1 MRKLFAL
8 TLLAFACGAAGAAD
22 KKPAL
27 GIGDKA
33 PALKV
38 TKWVQG
44 EEVKD
49 FAAGKVYVVEFWA
62 TWCTPCIAAMPHLEE
77 LQAEFKKDLVVI
89 GMTSKDMNGND
100 QTKVEKFVE
109 KNKGKF
115 TYRFAFAED
124 RDTDKAFMEASE
136 QNGIPCSFVIDKAG
150 KIAYIGHPMELDEVL
165 PKVVA
170 GTWKGK
176 EDVDALAAASKELD
190 SIMSG
195 AEREATKEMP
205 EGSDQLR
212 EARSKAA
219 ADALPKLAEF
229 EKGHPVKGAQDMF
242 RVQKMVMLMK
252 AKKYDDAKSVGE
264 AMLAKSVAKK
274 TAIPGVYTGMI
285 FGNKELNPDK
295 KHLDLAGKA
304 LDTVLEFEPKD
315 VGLLLAAVELQM
327 FVGNKEK
334 AAEFGKKAVAAAED
348 DKTKKEV
355 EGIVEKALKGDG
367 K

>member
-44 EEVKD
+44 EEVKA
-49 FAAGKVYVVEFWA
+49 FAEGKVYVVEFWA
-62 TWCTPCIAAMPHLEE
+62 TWCGPCISAMPHLEE
-77 LQAEFKKDLVVI
+77 LQAEFKKDLIVI

-100 QTKVEKFVE
+100 QPKVEKFVE

-124 RDTDKAFMEASE
+124 RDTDKAFMEAAE

-165 PKVVA
+165 PRVVA

-176 EDVDALAAASKELD
+176 EDADALVAANKELEG
-190 SIMSG
+190 IMELG
-195 AEREATKEMP
+195 EKKP
-205 EGSDQLR
+205 E
-212 EARSKAA
+212 E
-219 ADALPKLAEF
+219 ALPKLAEF
-229 EKGHPVKGAQDMF
+229 EKGHATKATQDMF

-252 AKKYDDAKSVGE
+252 AKKYDDAKAVGE

-304 LDTVLEFEPKD
+304 LDTVLQFEPKD
-315 VGLLLAAVELQM
+315 VGLLLAAAELQM
-327 FVGNKEK
+327 TIGNKEK
-334 AAEFGKKAVAAAED
+334 AAEFGKKAVVAAED
-348 DKTKKEV
+348 EKTKKEV
-355 EGIVEKALKGDG
+355 EGIVEKVLKGDG

>member
-8 TLLAFACGAAGAAD
+8 SILTFACGAAGAAD

-33 PALKV
+33 PKLKV

-49 FAAGKVYVVEFWA
+49 FVADKVYVVEFWA
-62 TWCTPCIAAMPHLEE
+62 TWCGPCISAMPHLEE

-89 GMTSKDMNGND
+89 GMTSKDTSGND
-100 QTKVEKFVE
+100 QPKVEKFVE

-115 TYRFAFAED
+115 TYRFAFAD
-124 RDTDKAFMEASE
+124 NRDTDKEYMEAAE

-150 KIAYIGHPMELDEVL
+150 KIAYIGHPLELDEVL

-176 EDVDALAAASKELD
+176 EDIDAIAAANKQLEAIMEL
-190 SIMSG
+190 G
-195 AEREATKEMP
+195 EKKP
-205 EGSDQLR
+205 E
-212 EARSKAA
+212 E
-219 ADALPKLAEF
+219 ALPKLAEF
-229 EKGHPVKGAQDMF
+229 EKGHPTKAKQDMF
-242 RVQKMVMLMK
+242 NVQKMVMLMK
-252 AKKYDDAKSVGE
+252 AKKFDEAKAVGE

-274 TAIPGVYTGMI
+274 TAIPGVYTGMV

-295 KHLDLAGKA
+295 KFLDLAGKS

-315 VGLLLAAVELQM
+315 VGLLLAALELQM

-348 DKTKKEV
+348 EKTKKEV

>member
-44 EEVKD
+44 EEVKA
-49 FAAGKVYVVEFWA
+49 FAEGKVYVVEFWA
-62 TWCTPCIAAMPHLEE
+62 TWCGPCISAMPHLEE
-77 LQAEFKKDLVVI
+77 LQAEFKKDLIVI

-100 QTKVEKFVE
+100 QPKVEKFVE

-124 RDTDKAFMEASE
+124 RDTDKAFMEAAE

-165 PKVVA
+165 PRVVA

-176 EDVDALAAASKELD
+176 EDADALVAANKELEG
-190 SIMSG
+190 IMELG
-195 AEREATKEMP
+195 EKKP
-205 EGSDQLR
+205 E
-212 EARSKAA
+212 E
-219 ADALPKLAEF
+219 ALPKLAEF
-229 EKGHPVKGAQDMF
+229 EKGHATKATQDMF

-252 AKKYDDAKSVGE
+252 AKKYDDAKAVGE

-295 KHLDLAGKA
+295 KHLDLAGKT
-304 LDTVLEFEPKD
+304 LDTVLQFEPKD
-315 VGLLLAAVELQM
+315 VGLLLAAAELQM
-327 FVGNKEK
+327 TIGNKEK
-334 AAEFGKKAVAAAED
+334 AAEFGKKAVVAAED
-348 DKTKKEV
+348 EKTKKEV
-355 EGIVEKALKGDG
+355 EGIVEKVLKGDG